1 MLSPL
6 ARGDF
11 DLASGCACA
20 VIVSLVPRIV
30 PVHFP
35 TDFQVLRIKTNANKL
50 ITNFKL
56 IC

>member
-50 ITNFKL
+50 IT
-56 IC
+56 